1 MGKTRSL
8 HSFIRLSGHSRWWA
22 GVCVTGLLTTELG
35 AGGLGRLTAALE
47 AGNGHGQ
54 VAAGAEAGAKTAG
67 SAGSKTVLRDQRGC
81 VTTKKRSTRPRHH
94 RVRLHRHAHLVVDVC
109 VTDLP
114 TTRQSNAPSV
124 RPVAASG
131 SVVGRSG
138 ASGTGRGVV
147 HQPVRQVKQK
157 QRSPRQPQAAQVA
170 APGGAQEQ
178 VVWQRPQSGTG
189 QARVLV
195 AARPDPATST
205 SPVALYG
212 RVKPTS
218 ATTLPTGRVCFYDGR
233 SLTTLGCSSLAPQ
246 ANGVMQ
252 AHIKVTLAKGPHAIV
267 AKYSGDAHYAAV
279 QSSTFALVVS

>member
-1 MGKTRSL
+1 MTS
-8 HSFIRLSGHSRWWA
+8 
-22 GVCVTGLLTTELG
+22 
-35 AGGLGRLTAALE
+35 
-47 AGNGHGQ
+47 
-54 VAAGAEAGAKTAG
+54 
-67 SAGSKTVLRDQRGC
+67 
-81 VTTKKRSTRPRHH
+81 KKRNTRPRHH

-114 TTRQSNAPSV
+114 TTRKSNASV

-138 ASGTGRGVV
+138 TSGAGRSVG
-147 HQPVRQVKQK
+147 HQPVRQVKHK
-157 QRSPRQPQAAQVA
+157 QRSPRQPQAAPVA
-170 APGGAQEQ
+170 VAGRTQEQ
-178 VVWQRPQSGTG
+178 VDWQRPQSGTG
-189 QARVLV
+189 QVRVLV

-233 SLTTLGCSSLAPQ
+233 SLATLGCSTLAPQ

-252 AHIKVTLAKGPHAIV
+252 AHIKVALTSGTHAIV
-267 AKYSGDAHYAAV
+267 AKFSGDAHYAAA
-279 QSSTFALVVS
+279 QSNAFALVVS